1 MTIRTLKSMFNP
13 RSIAIIGRGHQ
24 DDDPAA
30 LLEHNLIDAGFKGPV
45 LPVNP
50 DRRAVAGVLAYRNVA
65 SLPETP
71 ELAISTLPLAEGP
84 ALIDALGARGTRA
97 VLLLSHER
105 LNGCQDDEALHE
117 RPECVLLPDHA
128 AVEERE
134 ARGGHQEDERR

>member
-13 RSIAIIGRGHQ
+13 RSIAIIGRGNQ

-50 DRRAVAGVLAYRNVA
+50 DCRAVAGVLAYRNVA

-71 ELAISTLPLAEGP
+71 ELAISVLPLAESP
-84 ALIDALGARGTRA
+84 ALISELGARGTRA
-97 VLLLSHER
+97 VLLLSNER
-105 LNGCQDDEALHE
+105 LNGCQDDETLKQAL
-117 RPECVLLPDHA
+117 LA
-128 AVEERE
+128 A
-134 ARGGHQEDERR
+134 AKP